1 MDDLLKDKKDE
12 KEEKEEKENTLLH
25 KTGNLGELLKAGI
38 NSSINIDMSRLSS
51 KGFSN
56 LLEKAK
62 KLQDLKKSKGKNNL
76 DLKKEE
82 FDSIYKKGKE
92 NLKKNNI
99 SLMKIPDNF
108 EMLKKFSQRM
118 NNNRNT
124 NNNIKSND
132 ILNYTEVKS
141 SFKNENYNGINK
153 ISNTNKKANNNFNNE
168 KINTKGNDDVQNQEN
183 KNEKDKESIDSIK
196 KTITNNP
203 NIEKRK
209 YFHFYNIFNNLSSKS
224 NKKERFKLKLNKNK
238 NTPILNEDNEEE
250 KDNNIKENNCIN
262 DNIDNKNNSNNSYN
276 EIISSSIGTERE
288 NYFTSRD
295 NINKESENKKKISQ
309 MFKKDNNA
317 NNTSSKNSS
326 FNLNNIYE
334 KDDKANSMKNNDE
347 NDENGNSFNLNNIY
361 EKQDSKKNSKEI
373 IDENTNISINL
384 NNIYEKQDDNNNS
397 INLNNFYENNIY
409 EKDLNINNND
419 ENNNSFN
426 LNNIYENE
434 NNDNYNNFNKNNIF
448 EKVEKN
454 NFNSKDL
461 NNEYNNNDYNIPENN
476 IINLENGEESD
487 DDNNDI
493 QLKAME
499 YETVNSNYSIKQ
511 CSTVI
516 EYSFREDINVSY
528 CSSMEDK
535 SKSIENFNNKKNQML
550 FQLFDGYKG
559 EEVSNF
565 LQQNFTHIYKQYLD
579 ETKGNIPRSL
589 VKSFKE
595 IDEEIKKLP
604 KFDGKS
610 STGTIVHIIWEN
622 RNKLMVYCGNVGN
635 SRVSLVSPAYII
647 KLSQDQI
654 TPEIKNKNLHYK
666 HKKDNNY
673 VFKKQL
679 EDKEGKK
686 GKIFGNYNLKE
697 DEEEKENENIY
708 IKYNRFKYRKEKNEM
723 NKIKNEGTEEDN
735 LCCIPFISKME
746 IDLSIKNQFLFLAS
760 DGIWDKVDEIEMQQI
775 IINNRDTEQLC
786 SMLIKNALHRD
797 TKDNMSIFS
806 IKLT

>member
-1 MDDLLKDKKDE
+1 MDDSIKDK
-12 KEEKEEKENTLLH
+12 KEEKENTLLH

-38 NSSINIDMSRLSS
+38 NSSINIDMTRLSN

-82 FDSIYKKGKE
+82 FDSMYKKGKE
-92 NLKKNNI
+92 NLKKNNM

-118 NNNRNT
+118 SNNKKI
-124 NNNIKSND
+124 NNNIKNND

-141 SFKNENYNGINK
+141 SFKDVNYNGINK
-153 ISNTNKKANNNFNNE
+153 ISNTNKKISNNLNNE
-168 KINTKGNDDVQNQEN
+168 TINTKENDDEGLYEN
-183 KNEKDKESIDSIK
+183 KKEKDKESNDNIK

-203 NIEKRK
+203 NMEKRK

-250 KDNNIKENNCIN
+250 KELNIKENNIIN
-262 DNIDNKNNSNNSYN
+262 DNIDNENNSNNSYN
-276 EIISSSIGTERE
+276 EKNSSSIEYERE
-288 NYFTSRD
+288 NYLTSRD
-295 NINKESENKKKISQ
+295 NINKESENMKKISQ
-309 MFKKDNNA
+309 IFKKDNNINNA
-317 NNTSSKNSS
+317 NSNNSS
-326 FNLNNIYE
+326 FNKNNLYE
-334 KDDKANSMKNNDE
+334 KDDKINSIQNNGE

-361 EKQDSKKNSKEI
+361 ENQDNKKNSKENN
-373 IDENTNISINL
+373 DENSNNSINL

-409 EKDLNINNND
+409 EKDLNKNNND
-419 ENNNSFN
+419 ANNNSFN
-426 LNNIYENE
+426 LNNIYENENNE

-448 EKVEKN
+448 EKIEKN
-454 NFNSKDL
+454 NYYSKDL
-461 NNEYNNNDYNIPENN
+461 NDEYNNNDYNMPENN

-528 CSSMEDK
+528 CPSMEDK

-550 FQLFDGYKG
+550 FQLFDGCKG
-559 EEVSNF
+559 DEVSNF
-565 LQQNFTHIYKQYLD
+565 LQLNFTHIYKQYLE

-654 TPEIKNKNLHYK
+654 TPETKNKNLQYR

-673 VFKKQL
+673 AFKKQFD
-679 EDKEGKK
+679 DKEGKK

-697 DEEEKENENIY
+697 DEEEKENEY
-708 IKYNRFKYRKEKNEM
+708 VYKKYNRFKYRKEKNEM
-723 NKIKNEGTEEDN
+723 NKIKNEGTEEEN
-735 LCCIPFISKME
+735 LYCIPFISKME

-786 SMLIKNALHRD
+786 SILIKNALHRD
-797 TKDNMSIFS
+797 TKDNISIFS